1 LKRDKEVQINRSVLF
16 VGDGGNPKVLKRILD
31 GRQIEL
37 ESRVRPASLS
47 LGKFLRH
54 MQYVRLA
61 AYAVVH
67 RRNYDLIFIWQQYV
81 AVYYFLMSIVYPF
94 HRRPCCVYY
103 IIYKAKAGSLTSW
116 AKRIVLTRMIH
127 SSIIEKCIFLSQHDA
142 LYGDIRKGKK
152 IFLNTYTEKSPFIEN
167 RMGNESINVCSD
179 FFSGGANNRDY
190 RFLKRLAE
198 RMECKRFSLAC
209 LPTDL
214 DRISPI
220 PCNMNVACDAYG
232 DAFEELILS
241 AKAVVIPIEDPNVV
255 SGQIVC
261 LRAMQAAKPVFM
273 TKNNFIGEWMP
284 EIASLP
290 FFVMYDDLDGLID
303 VLDAL
308 TDEDLF
314 ELGLQAREYY
324 LRHFDEIAF
333 YGGLAD
339 IVEAQL

>member
-1 LKRDKEVQINRSVLF
+1 MQVNRSVLF
-16 VGDGGNPKVLKRILD
+16 VGDGGNPTILERILD
-31 GRQIEL
+31 ARQIKL
-37 ESRVRPASLS
+37 EARVRPASLS

-54 MQYVRLA
+54 LQYTRLA
-61 AYAVVH
+61 AYAVIH
-67 RRNYDLIFIWQQYV
+67 RKNYDLIFIWQQYV
-81 AVYYFLMSIVYPF
+81 AVYYFLISIVYPF
-94 HRRPCCVYY
+94 HRRLCCVYY
-103 IIYKAKAGSLTSW
+103 IIYRAKAGSLTSW

-127 SSIIEKCIFLSQHDA
+127 SSIIDKCIFLSQHDA
-142 LYGDIRKGKK
+142 LYGDIRQDKK
-152 IFLNTYTEKSPFIEN
+152 IFLNTYTEKSSFIETRIAN
-167 RMGNESINVCSD
+167 QSIGVCSD

-198 RMECKRFSLAC
+198 RMEGKRFSLAC
-209 LPTDL
+209 LPTDR
-214 DRISPI
+214 DRILPI
-220 PCNMNVACDAYG
+220 PCNMNVDCDAYG

-273 TKNNFIGEWMP
+273 TKNNFMGEWILD
-284 EIASLP
+284 IANLP
-290 FFVMYDDLDGLID
+290 FFVMYDNLDGLVA
-303 VLDAL
+303 VLGAL

-324 LRHFDEIAF
+324 LHHFDEIAF

-339 IVEAQL
+339 IVEAQLQR